1 LGSPTFHVLVQQ
13 IMVLW
18 HALNSQRVA
27 LVGIAEQISQI
38 YQFYLSWIRTSHGG
52 LPVLHH

>member
-1 LGSPTFHVLVQQ
+1 
-13 IMVLW
+13 VLW

-38 YQFYLSWIRTSHGG
+38 CQFYLSWIHISQGG
-52 LPVLHH
+52 LLVLYH